1 MVKEF
6 DHIGVVVK
14 DTKETAGLLSSLFGF
29 WVTETQ
35 EFPEQ
40 GFKSTLVSKE
50 KITIELIEPIGT
62 QGIIQKFIEKSGYG
76 LHHISLR
83 VDDIEQEI
91 DMLESMGVKVLNR
104 KPAKITDTSEISF
117 LHPSSTAGILIEL
130 MHRTSA

>member
-6 DHIGVVVK
+6 DHVGVVVRQ
-14 DTKETAGLLSSLFGF
+14 TKETAELLSSLFGF
-29 WVTETQ
+29 KVTETQ
-35 EFPEQ
+35 EFPKQ

-50 KITIELIEPIGT
+50 KVTIELIEPIGT
-62 QGIIQKFIEKSGYG
+62 QGIIQKFIEKMGYG

-83 VDDIEQEI
+83 VDDIEQQI
-91 DMLESMGVKVLNR
+91 DMLESKGVKALNP
-104 KPAKITDTSEISF
+104 KPAKISNTSEIAF